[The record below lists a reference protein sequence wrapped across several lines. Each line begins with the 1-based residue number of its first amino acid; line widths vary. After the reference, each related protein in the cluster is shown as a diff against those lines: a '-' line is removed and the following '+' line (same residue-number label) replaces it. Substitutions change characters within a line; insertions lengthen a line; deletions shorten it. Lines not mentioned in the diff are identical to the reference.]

1 MLLLRRVRQ
10 KLMKK
15 NRFTAYL
22 LYAVGEIILVVIGIL
37 IAVLLNNQNN
47 ESKLQ
52 KIEELSLIRLSEDL
66 KDDIKRYEFLTRRLE
81 GRITKCD
88 STLNLFEEQ
97 KTVDDRLGIISIH
110 LINFFL
116 IEGNTTT
123 YDEMKNTG
131 RLYSMKDKV
140 LRAQIIDYYKDLSKW
155 STYVAR
161 NNQQLR
167 NMTIQQ
173 GFSDYW
179 VIQRTIWDDKNVSIT
194 KYPWLRNNYSR
205 EIKDIEALIIK
216 AKDVFKSNKF
226 NIGLLQDDA
235 EELLKK
241 LPVTKSE
248 Q

>member
-1 MLLLRRVRQ
+1 
-10 KLMKK
+10 MKK
-15 NRFTAYL
+15 NRFTSYL
-22 LYAVGEIILVVIGIL
+22 LYAIGEIILVVVGIL

-52 KIEELSLIRLSEDL
+52 KVEDLSLIRLAEDL
-66 KDDIKRYEFLTRRLE
+66 KDDITRYEFLTRRLE

-88 STLNLFEEQ
+88 STLNLLTAQ
-97 KTVDDRLGIISIH
+97 NTLDDRLGIISIH

-179 VIQRTIWDDKNVSIT
+179 VIQRTIWNDQKVSTI
-194 KYPWLRNNYSR
+194 KYPWLLDNYSR
-205 EIKDIEALIIK
+205 EIKDLEALVLK
-216 AKDVFKSNKF
+216 AKGVFKSNEF
-226 NIGLLQDDA
+226 NVSLLQDDA